1 MTTNT
6 NTLTPSEIDFIQE
19 SLVNN
24 QFSFFCAG
32 TRFSLN
38 SCFLETSLYF
48 KLDKKIL
55 ELNFRTGYTIPNLN
69 HKTFN
74 LNDIVIN
81 LDEISLFDKESKIEY
96 EISSLPF
103 HNEILAVQKEFH
115 NFSNKWK
122 NEIYIPKLSNILF
135 DLHEKEVINNKT
147 IREVFLHYI
156 TYELGFKHI

>member
-1 MTTNT
+1 MTT

-69 HKTFN
+69 NKTFN

-81 LDEISLFDKESKIEY
+81 LDEIILFDKNSKIEY

-103 HNEILAVQKEFH
+103 HNEGLEELKKELMDCSSRYMSISCISIKNKHTHELLWILG
-115 NFSNKWK
+115 NKD
-122 NEIYIPKLSNILF
+122 YF
-135 DLHEKEVINNKT
+135 DNDTGVYAMKT
-147 IREVFLHYI
+147 KKSSVA
-156 TYELGFKHI
+156 T